1 MQVTQLTRV
10 FSYNGM
16 ELPDPGATLS
26 VQDVRDVYSAAYP
39 ELNTAAI
46 EGPETRNDRL
56 VYTFRRAAGT
66 KG

>member
-1 MQVTQLTRV
+1 MEINQLTRV

-16 ELPDPGATLS
+16 ELPDPGIKLS
-26 VQDVRDVYSAAYP
+26 ALEVRDIYSAAYP
-39 ELNTAAI
+39 ELNTAAV